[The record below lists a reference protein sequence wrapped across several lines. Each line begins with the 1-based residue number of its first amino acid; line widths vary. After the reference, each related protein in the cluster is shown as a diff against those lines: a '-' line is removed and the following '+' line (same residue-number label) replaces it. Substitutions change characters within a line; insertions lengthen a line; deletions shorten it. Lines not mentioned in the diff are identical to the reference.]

1 MRNKITLKKIA
12 QELNVSIS
20 TVSKSLKDSHEI
32 GKETRERIK
41 AFAKSHGYRP
51 NSIALSLKNRKTKT
65 IGVIIPDVVH
75 YFFALVVNGIEQVAR
90 KNGYNVVV
98 ALSYES
104 FEKEVVNMETLADS
118 LIDGFILSLSKETLK
133 KQDYYHINESINQ
146 GMPVVLFDRVVAEIE
161 CDKVIVNDF
170 KGAYDATKLLIDKG
184 RENILLLTSE
194 DYINVGRLRTQGYIK
209 AIQDNGLSLENH
221 LIIKVEDTQ
230 VSDDVLPELESSIVD
245 AFKKN
250 KKIDGIFAVNE
261 IYAGAALRVLRKL
274 GKAIPQDVALICFT
288 DGLISRYSYPSLT
301 TVKQHAEEIGKAAA
315 GKLIERLENEDDNLK
330 YEQKVIKSVIIERES
345 T

>member
-98 ALSYES
+98 ALSNES

-146 GMPVVLFDRVVAEIE
+146 GMPVVLFDRVVSEIE

-184 RENILLLTSE
+184 RENILLLTTE

-221 LIIKVEDTQ
+221 LIIKVEDSQ
-230 VSDDVLPELESSIVD
+230 GPEDDFPELENSIAE
-245 AFKKN
+245 AFNKN
-250 KKIDGIFAVNE
+250 HKIDGIFAVNE
-261 IYAGAALRVLRKL
+261 IFAGAALRVLRSLRKV
-274 GKAIPQDVALICFT
+274 IPKDVGLICFT
-288 DGLISRYSYPSLT
+288 DGLISKYSYPSLT

-315 GKLIERLENEDDNLK
+315 GKLIERLENDNQDMK

>member
-75 YFFALVVNGIEQVAR
+75 YFFALIVNGIEQVAR

-98 ALSYES
+98 ALSNES

-274 GKAIPQDVALICFT
+274 GKVIPQDVALICFT

>member
-250 KKIDGIFAVNE
+250 NKIDGIFAVNE

>member
-32 GKETRERIK
+32 GKDTRERIK

-75 YFFALVVNGIEQVAR
+75 YFFALIVNGIEQVAR

-98 ALSYES
+98 ALSNES

-184 RENILLLTSE
+184 RENILLLTTE

-274 GKAIPQDVALICFT
+274 EKAIPQDVALICFT

>member
-230 VSDDVLPELESSIVD
+230 VSDDVLPELESSIAD

-250 KKIDGIFAVNE
+250 NKIDGIFAVNE

-274 GKAIPQDVALICFT
+274 GKVIPQDVALICFT

>member
-184 RENILLLTSE
+184 RENILLLTTE

-250 KKIDGIFAVNE
+250 NKIDGIFAVNE

>member
-20 TVSKSLKDSHEI
+20 TVSKSIKDSHEI

-98 ALSYES
+98 ALSNES

-146 GMPVVLFDRVVAEIE
+146 GMPVVLFDRVVSEIE

-184 RENILLLTSE
+184 RENILLLTTE
-194 DYINVGRLRTQGYIK
+194 DHINVGRLRTQGYIK

-221 LIIKVEDTQ
+221 LIIKVEDSQ
-230 VSDDVLPELESSIVD
+230 GSDDDFTELENSIAE
-245 AFKKN
+245 AFNKN
-250 KKIDGIFAVNE
+250 NKIDGIFAVNE
-261 IYAGAALRVLRKL
+261 IFAGAALRVLRGLK
-274 GKAIPQDVALICFT
+274 KVIPKDVGLICFT
-288 DGLISRYSYPSLT
+288 DGLISKYSYPSLT

-315 GKLIERLENEDDNLK
+315 GKLIERLENDNEDLK

>member
-41 AFAKSHGYRP
+41 TFAKSRGYRP

-75 YFFALVVNGIEQVAR
+75 YFFALIVNGIEQVAR

-98 ALSYES
+98 ALSNES

-133 KQDYYHINESINQ
+133 KQDYYHINESIEQ
-146 GMPVVLFDRVVAEIE
+146 GMAVVLFDRVATEIQ
-161 CDKVIVNDF
+161 CDKVIVDDF
-170 KGAYDATKLLIDKG
+170 RGAYDATSLLINKG
-184 RENILLLTSE
+184 RENILLLTTE
-194 DYINVGRLRTQGYIK
+194 DYINVGRLRTLGYIK
-209 AIQDNGLSLENH
+209 AVQDNDLLLDNH
-221 LIIKVEDTQ
+221 LIIKVEDTHG
-230 VSDDVLPELESSIVD
+230 SDEAGPELENSIAA
-245 AFKKN
+245 AFNKN
-250 KKIDGIFAVNE
+250 NKIDGIFAVNE
-261 IYAGAALRVLRKL
+261 IYAGAALRVLRRL
-274 GKAIPQDVALICFT
+274 GKAIPSDVGLICFT
-288 DGLISRYSYPSLT
+288 DGLISKYSYPPLT
-301 TVKQHAEEIGKAAA
+301 TVKQHAEEMGKTAAA
-315 GKLIERLENEDDNLK
+315 KLIERLENDNENLK
-330 YEQKVIKSVIIERES
+330 YEQKVIKSIIIERES